1 MNIKTKQI
9 IDELE
14 LILGKFISDVTTDD
28 LNTVTEL
35 NIRNFDVDGS
45 VLDFNVDDLNLFP
58 YLNKLSFTDMIIG
71 NNILNYIF
79 NSNITELRFN
89 RCELFCNIDKP
100 FEKIESLTIEYT
112 DNFDE
117 DSLLYFPNLKSL
129 TFNGY
134 KITKELPHNIKVL
147 NILDTEVSDLN
158 IIKNANLDQL
168 YISKKEYN
176 NNIDFYKNNLNV
188 FVYDDNNIYLVNDGD
203 HNE

>member
-1 MNIKTKQI
+1 
-9 IDELE
+9 
-14 LILGKFISDVTTDD
+14 
-28 LNTVTEL
+28 
-35 NIRNFDVDGS
+35 
-45 VLDFNVDDLNLFP
+45 
-58 YLNKLSFTDMIIG
+58 MIIG

-147 NILDTEVSDLN
+147 NILDTEVSDLS

-168 YISKKEYN
+168 FISKKEYN

>member
-14 LILGKFISDVTTDD
+14 LILGKFISDVTIDD
-28 LNTVTEL
+28 LNSIKSL

-58 YLNKLSFTDMIIG
+58 YLNKLSFTDMIIS
-71 NNILNYIF
+71 NNILNYIL
-79 NSNITELRFN
+79 NSNITELSFL
-89 RCELFCNIDKP
+89 RCELSNIDKS
-100 FEKIESLTIEYT
+100 FEKIESLTIEHT

-117 DSLLYFPNLKSL
+117 DSLLYFPNLKNL
-129 TFNGY
+129 TFKGY